1 MVSPSESP
9 GVETSDISVDAAGGA
24 AENKEAVDGAGDA
37 AEKKVGLSSL
47 FTFAG
52 RTETILFRTGILAN
66 IIGGALWPLVYIFL
80 GNAIG
85 TDQTNADMS
94 KFNRIVLQ
102 LACTGFGISAFKWI
116 TVMTMDTAK
125 ENQMARFR
133 SNCVKALV
141 RQDIGW
147 FDVNDPQNLAGAT
160 GSAMVLIEDG
170 LSAKSWVPFEFI
182 ARFIGSITIGIVR
195 SWKVALICIST
206 SPIYFV
212 SFFGLLKVFIK
223 SQVLTARSYDKAGG
237 VAVEMLSSMR
247 TVAAFGMEKDTMRKY
262 DVYLNEAM
270 DVGVK
275 AAIDKGKRCAF

>member
-1 MVSPSESP
+1 MQQ
-9 GVETSDISVDAAGGA
+9 GVAEAGGSA
-24 AENKEAVDGAGDA
+24 ANTAR
-37 AEKKVGLSSL
+37 KKPSISSL

-52 RTETILFRTGILAN
+52 RTEVFLFRIGLLAN
-66 IIGGALWPLVYIFL
+66 IGGGCCWPLVYIFL

-94 KFNRIVLQ
+94 EFNRIVLQ
-102 LACTGFGISAFKWI
+102 LSCTGFAISGFEWVA
-116 TVMTMDTAK
+116 VMAMDTAK

-133 SNCVKALV
+133 ASTVKALV

-170 LSAKSWVPFEFI
+170 LAAKSWVPFEFI
-182 ARFIGSITIGIVR
+182 ARFIGSITIGIYR
-195 SWKVALICIST
+195 SWKVAFICIST

-212 SFFGLLKVFIK
+212 AFFKLLGVFVK
-223 SQVLTARSYDKAGG
+223 TQALTATSYEKAGG

-247 TVAAFGMEKDTMRKY
+247 TVAAFGMEEDTMYKY
-262 DVYLNEAM
+262 DAHLKAAM
-270 DVGVK
+270 KVGVD
-275 AAIDKGKRCAF
+275 AAIERGKAL